1 LGLFFPVTMMNTKLS
16 ANAHFRR
23 LLRDRGGNFGI
34 MTAIM
39 MPVLIGAAGV
49 AIDVSNMMLSQREL
63 QEATDSAALAAAT
76 ALASGKVADSTAAE
90 DLAKDFVIGQM
101 ANYVDGNTEG
111 KIRDATNVDI
121 QTTTT
126 ATGKSYNI
134 TVDVGYSLT
143 LSPFLGALGYKNVDI
158 AASSSTTSGTSNTKS
173 ALSMELVLDQSGSMN
188 DPTNTCAKYNGRGN
202 CKSYVIKIEALK
214 QAAGALFDAL
224 DNADPEHKLV
234 RTGVIS
240 YNNGLVKDPWTKKV
254 ISVSAMDWGTQTS
267 RTYVSTLTAKDGTD
281 ATEPMQLADSTIK
294 KNDDNSDN
302 ESKQHKTMGNSKVD
316 RFIVLMTDGEMTG
329 NSNKWNSVK
338 DQNVRD
344 ACDQTKKD
352 GITIFTVAFMAPDKG
367 KSLLQYCASSAG
379 NYYEAETM
387 EKLISDFSSI
397 AQEATKAATL
407 LTN

>member
-1 LGLFFPVTMMNTKLS
+1 MMNTKLS

-101 ANYVDGNTEG
+101 ANYVDGDTEG

-367 KSLLQYCASSAG
+367 KSLLRYCASSAG